1 MSQDLRSFVAAYA
14 RAHPDEVMR
23 IAEPVA
29 IEYDVMASVLEY
41 ERRRRHPILI
51 FEKVAGYDIP
61 IVTNVVASRRALAFA
76 LGVAENALAAEY
88 ARRIK
93 EHVKPV
99 VVPDPPVRHR
109 VLTGADVDLGSL
121 PVPRFFPGD
130 AGRYLTAG
138 MLVARDPE
146 TGVETERSE
155 EHTSELQSPCNIVCR
170 LLLEKKKQ

>member
-14 RAHPDEVMR
+14 RAHPDEVIR

-88 ARRIK
+88 ARRRSTSS
-93 EHVKPV
+93 PSSFSTR
-99 VVPDPPVRHR
+99 PSA
-109 VLTGADVDLGSL
+109 TG
-121 PVPRFFPGD
+121 
-130 AGRYLTAG
+130 
-138 MLVARDPE
+138 
-146 TGVETERSE
+146 
-155 EHTSELQSPCNIVCR
+155 C
-170 LLLEKKKQ
+170 